1 MKIDLK
7 SKLEKKSLVKD
18 EEGLSTVEYII
29 ILILI
34 AVIAIVAWQAF
45 GSAVKSKVEG
55 STDNITNLGS

>member
-7 SKLEKKSLVKD
+7 SKLEKSLVKD

-34 AVIAIVAWQAF
+34 AVIAIVAWQSF
-45 GSAVKSKVEG
+45 GDAVKAKVQG
-55 STDNITNLGS
+55 STDNITRLGS

>member
-1 MKIDLK
+1 MKIVKTLQQK
-7 SKLEKKSLVKD
+7 KLAKD
-18 EEGLSTVEYII
+18 EDGLSTVEYII

-55 STDNITNLGS
+55 STSNISSLGS

>member
-55 STDNITNLGS
+55 STDNITNLGG

>member
-55 STDNITNLGS
+55 STTNITDLGS

>member
-7 SKLEKKSLVKD
+7 SKLEKSLVKD

-45 GSAVKSKVEG
+45 GDAVKSKVEG
-55 STDNITNLGS
+55 STENITNLGS